1 MLDAL
6 YKMGVVRGTDRKCG
20 YGASVNIKNL
30 SEKEEFKIR
39 IVDVRAYDV

>member
-20 YGASVNIKNL
+20 YGASVKHQ
-30 SEKEEFKIR
+30 EFE
-39 IVDVRAYDV
+39 